1 MKLLDEITID
11 EFRMAKFKNDRSI
24 VSESELR
31 DLEIEYYDIAGLFK
45 TEDFSRVS
53 HINYLSTRNNSV
65 EFFCKLQIE
74 FLVEF
79 KVPYSI
85 GFDFIKKFGYNLK
98 WNNNPIEFLSQI
110 ENIRRKE
117 KKFVSQLED
126 AIKELRDYRLNS
138 DNGGKEEVTIASFLN
153 TLFYL
158 RKCGLHFDNKL
169 TSMEELA
176 YMIKYQLEQNKKDE
190 AKIQSIKNR

>member
-98 WNNNPIEFLSQI
+98 WNNNPFLLS
-110 ENIRRKE
+110 
-117 KKFVSQLED
+117 
-126 AIKELRDYRLNS
+126 
-138 DNGGKEEVTIASFLN
+138 
-153 TLFYL
+153 
-158 RKCGLHFDNKL
+158 
-169 TSMEELA
+169 
-176 YMIKYQLEQNKKDE
+176 
-190 AKIQSIKNR
+190 

>member
-45 TEDFSRVS
+45 TEDFSRVT

>member
-1 MKLLDEITID
+1 MKRLDEITID
-11 EFRMAKFKNDRSI
+11 EFRIAKFKNDRSV
-24 VSESELR
+24 VSEDELK

-117 KKFVSQLED
+117 KKFISQLED
-126 AIKELRDYRLNS
+126 AIKELGDYRLNS
-138 DNGGKEEVTIASFLN
+138 GKGGKEEVTIASFLN

-158 RKCGLHFDNKL
+158 RKCGLQFDNKS

-176 YMIKYQLEQNKKDE
+176 YMIKYQIEQNKKDE

>member
-98 WNNNPIEFLSQI
+98 WNNDPIEFLSQI

-126 AIKELRDYRLNS
+126 AIKELGDYRLNS
-138 DNGGKEEVTIASFLN
+138 DKGCKEEITIASFLN